1 MPSLGLCIM
10 RQGHI
15 PKGNLLHV
23 DLHKWW
29 LEVNVIFYNKT
40 ECKQADSMFSSD
52 SSFPGYF
59 GINIWHYLVAQLAPF
74 LNHFQEK
81 KKTKTL
87 HRTWI
92 WEQTK
97 ILSVLLLIFFF
108 YMYRDIPGWCP
119 PGEQSALGAPTG
131 TSQVG
136 LGCPWVLWLHPAA
149 LPQLIAVEASSFKS
163 G

>member
-29 LEVNVIFYNKT
+29 LEVNVIIFYNKT

-108 YMYRDIPGWCP
+108 LHAQRYSRLVPSWWAECSGGSHRYLSGGIGV
-119 PGEQSALGAPTG
+119 SLGTV
-131 TSQVG
+131 T
-136 LGCPWVLWLHPAA
+136 
-149 LPQLIAVEASSFKS
+149 ASCSTTTAHCS
-163 G
+163 GGKFL